1 MHTWTRTAAPEQQ
14 VLILRSTAY
23 QAWILG
29 LSSTI
34 GGRFCG
40 PLAGQKQ
47 PASGPGGR
55 CIASNSFTIWADQ
68 RASCRTLRDAPPPS
82 TGRRRDMTG
91 ESAELEMVN
100 IRVRRRAG
108 AAPDMHP
115 WPAGPRFRSSK
126 GVLEKD
132 LLYPGS
138 ACFGFHTVGLEE
150 KISAGGLE
158 KSLGLWP

>member
-1 MHTWTRTAAPEQQ
+1 
-14 VLILRSTAY
+14 
-23 QAWILG
+23 
-29 LSSTI
+29 
-34 GGRFCG
+34 
-40 PLAGQKQ
+40 
-47 PASGPGGR
+47 
-55 CIASNSFTIWADQ
+55 
-68 RASCRTLRDAPPPS
+68 
-82 TGRRRDMTG
+82 MTG

-138 ACFGFHTVGLEE
+138 ACFGFHTVLRGC
-150 KISAGGLE
+150 
-158 KSLGLWP
+158 LWDLDLWGKAVSRCRPNLHFSDTHR

>member
-23 QAWILG
+23 QAWIFG

-55 CIASNSFTIWADQ
+55 CIASNSFTIWP
-68 RASCRTLRDAPPPS
+68 TNAPAAGPCEM
-82 TGRRRDMTG
+82 RRRRQQVV
-91 ESAELEMVN
+91 AE
-100 IRVRRRAG
+100 
-108 AAPDMHP
+108 
-115 WPAGPRFRSSK
+115 
-126 GVLEKD
+126 
-132 LLYPGS
+132 
-138 ACFGFHTVGLEE
+138 T
-150 KISAGGLE
+150 
-158 KSLGLWP
+158 

>member
-1 MHTWTRTAAPEQQ
+1 
-14 VLILRSTAY
+14 
-23 QAWILG
+23 
-29 LSSTI
+29 
-34 GGRFCG
+34 
-40 PLAGQKQ
+40 
-47 PASGPGGR
+47 
-55 CIASNSFTIWADQ
+55 
-68 RASCRTLRDAPPPS
+68 
-82 TGRRRDMTG
+82 MTG

-138 ACFGFHTVGLEE
+138 ACFGFHTVILAVNNMFTATGHLVN
-150 KISAGGLE
+150 SACMA
-158 KSLGLWP
+158 

>member
-1 MHTWTRTAAPEQQ
+1 
-14 VLILRSTAY
+14 
-23 QAWILG
+23 
-29 LSSTI
+29 
-34 GGRFCG
+34 
-40 PLAGQKQ
+40 
-47 PASGPGGR
+47 
-55 CIASNSFTIWADQ
+55 
-68 RASCRTLRDAPPPS
+68 
-82 TGRRRDMTG
+82 MTG

-138 ACFGFHTVGLEE
+138 ACFGFHTVSPIGPMDGVRRV
-150 KISAGGLE
+150 SGGDFIAYIGPCTPPPPLA
-158 KSLGLWP
+158 PYPHRPRRV